1 MFTAAPTSC
10 SVPYDFTVEVNHTK
24 QCPKFFKLN
33 EIQQKRVTG
42 MMKCREMM
50 FRKALLPI
58 LESPLDDQC
67 RSHSPNM
74 HCFKGGDSR
83 TNEQP
88 GNYCAV
94 FITLTADV
102 LFSFVGL
109 YSIFIMCANTS
120 NGELTS

>member
-1 MFTAAPTSC
+1 
-10 SVPYDFTVEVNHTK
+10 
-24 QCPKFFKLN
+24 
-33 EIQQKRVTG
+33 

-58 LESPLDDQC
+58 LESPLNDEC

-88 GNYCAV
+88 GTRVELCGWKMYL
-94 FITLTADV
+94 FIYYHH
-102 LFSFVGL
+102 F
-109 YSIFIMCANTS
+109 
-120 NGELTS
+120 